1 MVASPRGRVV
11 TVSVGLR
18 GAIDC
23 GTNST
28 RLLVVDADGRA
39 RRRRMVI
46 TRLGAG
52 LAETGRLDPVAIER
66 TLAVL
71 EEFRRDLDAD
81 GVASWRAVAT
91 AAAREAANGVEF
103 SAAAAAV
110 LGRPLEILPAAE
122 EGQLAFRGA
131 AGALS
136 AGVTAVVVDVGGGS
150 SELISGRDGSVRHLV
165 SLPMGCVRLTE
176 AFLSHDPP
184 EAAEVAAARRRAE
197 ELVAGAVAGEPGFL
211 EAEVV
216 IGVAGTVSALATL
229 AAGLHHYDRDRVDGR
244 HLTLEEIEEWRER
257 LAGMSAAE
265 RVARFGLE
273 PGRAD
278 VLVGGA
284 IAVSAVLRGL
294 GAGELVVSESDILDG
309 VAASVPGAT

>member
-1 MVASPRGRVV
+1 MRV
-11 TVSVGLR
+11 SAGWR

-28 RLLVVDADGRA
+28 RLLVVDPDGLA
-39 RRRRMVI
+39 HRRRMVV

-52 LAETGRLDPVAIER
+52 LAESGRLDPVAIER
-66 TLAVL
+66 TVAVL
-71 EEFRRDLDAD
+71 AEFRRDLDAD
-81 GVASWRAVAT
+81 GVETWRAVAT
-91 AAAREAANGVEF
+91 AAAREAENGGEF
-103 SAAAAAV
+103 QAAAAAV
-110 LGRPLEILPAAE
+110 LGRPLEVLSPAE

-131 AGALS
+131 AGAAP
-136 AGVTAVVVDVGGGS
+136 AGATAVVVDVGGGS
-150 SELISGRDGSVRHLV
+150 SELISGRDGVVRHLV

-176 AFLSHDPP
+176 SFLRHDPP

-197 ELVAGAVAGEPGFL
+197 ELVAGAVAAEPGFR

-229 AAGLHHYDRDRVDGR
+229 AAGLRHYDRDRVDGQ
-244 HLTLEEIEEWRER
+244 HLTAEAIEEWLGR
-257 LAGMSAAE
+257 LGGISAAE

-284 IAVSAVLRGL
+284 IAVSAVLKGL
-294 GAGELVVSESDILDG
+294 GAGELIVSESDILDG
-309 VAASVPGAT
+309 VAASVQGVT